1 MSDLRPSGFQAMPM
15 VVKNLLIIN
24 GLMYLATVVAE
35 NTYNFDLSRY
45 LGLFYFTS
53 EYFKPHQL
61 ITHMFMHGSLM
72 HIFSNMFALWM
83 FGSVLENVWGPKRFL
98 IFYLICGIGGALTHM
113 AFTAYEI
120 HLVQNDINQF
130 FSSVNIVNF
139 KNLFETHQDLLGDT
153 DYVNQLNAFI
163 GSWSQSP
170 GDTANILQ
178 AKILAQKLTTMVANI
193 PVVGAS
199 GAVFGVL
206 LAFGML
212 FPNTYLYLMFPP
224 IPIKAKYF
232 VMLYGAFELYA
243 GVSGTQAGVAHFAH
257 LGGMLF
263 GFILI
268 KYWNKKRRQDF
279 F

>member
-1 MSDLRPSGFQAMPM
+1 MSDLRPSSFDRFPM

-24 GLMYLATVVAE
+24 GLMYLATMVLQ
-35 NTYNFDLSRY
+35 NTFSIDLANY
-45 LGLFYFTS
+45 LGLFFFTS
-53 EYFKPHQL
+53 EYFKPHQ
-61 ITHMFMHGSLM
+61 IISHMFMHGSLM

-83 FGSVLENVWGPKRFL
+83 FGSILENVWGPKRFL
-98 IFYLICGIGGALTHM
+98 IFYLICGLGGAITHM
-113 AFTAYEI
+113 AFTAYQI
-120 HLVQNDINQF
+120 HLVQGEINLFFESVTIDNFKMLLEGHRGLLYDSDYINQA
-130 FSSVNIVNF
+130 N
-139 KNLFETHQDLLGDT
+139 TLLNT
-153 DYVNQLNAFI
+153 
-163 GSWSQSP
+163 WSQNPS
-170 GDTANILQ
+170 DSTMILQ
-178 AKILAQKLTTMVANI
+178 AKILAQKLTSMEANI

-232 VMLYGAFELYA
+232 VIFYGAFELYA
-243 GVSGTQAGVAHFAH
+243 GVSGTQEGVAHFAH

-268 KYWNKKRRQDF
+268 KFWNKTRKDF

>member
-1 MSDLRPSGFQAMPM
+1 MSDLRPSSFDRFPM
-15 VVKNLLIIN
+15 VVKNILIIN
-24 GLMYLATVVAE
+24 GLMYLATMVLQ
-35 NTYNFDLSRY
+35 NTFNIDLSNY
-45 LGLFYFTS
+45 LGLFFFTS
-53 EYFKPHQL
+53 EYFKPHQ
-61 ITHMFMHGSLM
+61 IISHMFMHGSLM

-83 FGSVLENVWGPKRFL
+83 FGSILENAWGPKRFL
-98 IFYLICGIGGALTHM
+98 IFYLICGLGGAITHM
-113 AFTAYEI
+113 AFTAYQI
-120 HLVQNDINQF
+120 HLVQGEINLFFESVTIDNFKMLLEGHRGLLYDSDYINQA
-130 FSSVNIVNF
+130 N
-139 KNLFETHQDLLGDT
+139 TLLNT
-153 DYVNQLNAFI
+153 
-163 GSWSQSP
+163 WSQNPS
-170 GDTANILQ
+170 DSTMILQ
-178 AKILAQKLTTMVANI
+178 AKILAQKLTSMEANI

-232 VMLYGAFELYA
+232 VIFYGAFELYA
-243 GVSGTQAGVAHFAH
+243 GVSGTQEGVAHFAH

-268 KYWNKKRRQDF
+268 KFWNKTRKDF

>member
-1 MSDLRPSGFQAMPM
+1 MSDLRPSSFDRFPM

-24 GLMYLATVVAE
+24 GLMYLATMVLQ
-35 NTYNFDLSRY
+35 NTFSIDLANY
-45 LGLFYFTS
+45 LGLFFFTS
-53 EYFKPHQL
+53 EYFKPHQ
-61 ITHMFMHGSLM
+61 IISHMFMHGSLM

-83 FGSVLENVWGPKRFL
+83 FGSILENVWGPKRFL
-98 IFYLICGIGGALTHM
+98 IFYLICGLGGAITHM
-113 AFTAYEI
+113 AFTAYQI
-120 HLVQNDINQF
+120 HLVQGEINLFFESVTIDNFKMLLEGHRSLLYDSDYINQA
-130 FSSVNIVNF
+130 N
-139 KNLFETHQDLLGDT
+139 TLLNT
-153 DYVNQLNAFI
+153 
-163 GSWSQSP
+163 WSQNPS
-170 GDTANILQ
+170 DSTMILQ
-178 AKILAQKLTTMVANI
+178 AKILAQKLTSMEANI

-232 VMLYGAFELYA
+232 VIFYGAFELYA
-243 GVSGTQAGVAHFAH
+243 GVSGTQEGVAHFAH

-268 KYWNKKRRQDF
+268 KFWNKTRKDF

>member
-1 MSDLRPSGFQAMPM
+1 MSDLRPSSFDRFPM

-24 GLMYLATVVAE
+24 GLMYLATMVLQ
-35 NTYNFDLSRY
+35 NTFSIDLSNY
-45 LGLFYFTS
+45 LGLFFFTS
-53 EYFKPHQL
+53 EYFKPHQ
-61 ITHMFMHGSLM
+61 IISHMFMHGSLM

-83 FGSVLENVWGPKRFL
+83 FGSILENAWGPKRFL
-98 IFYLICGIGGALTHM
+98 IFYLICGLGGAITHM
-113 AFTAYEI
+113 AFTAYQI
-120 HLVQNDINQF
+120 HLVQGEINLFFESVTIDNFKMLLEGHRNLLYDSDYINQA
-130 FSSVNIVNF
+130 N
-139 KNLFETHQDLLGDT
+139 TLLNT
-153 DYVNQLNAFI
+153 
-163 GSWSQSP
+163 WSQNPSES
-170 GDTANILQ
+170 TMILQ
-178 AKILAQKLTTMVANI
+178 AKILAQKLTSMEANI

-232 VMLYGAFELYA
+232 VIFYGAFELYA
-243 GVSGTQAGVAHFAH
+243 GVSGTQEGVAHFAH

-268 KYWNKKRRQDF
+268 KIWNKTRKDF

>member
-1 MSDLRPSGFQAMPM
+1 MSDLRPSSFDRFPM

-24 GLMYLATVVAE
+24 GLMYLATMVLQ
-35 NTYNFDLSRY
+35 NTFSIDLANY
-45 LGLFYFTS
+45 LGLFFFTS
-53 EYFKPHQL
+53 EYFKPHQ
-61 ITHMFMHGSLM
+61 IISHMFMHGSLM

-83 FGSVLENVWGPKRFL
+83 FGSILENAWGPKRFL
-98 IFYLICGIGGALTHM
+98 IFYLICGLGGAITHM
-113 AFTAYEI
+113 AFTAYQI
-120 HLVQNDINQF
+120 HLVQGEINLFFESVTIDNFKMLLEGHRGLLYDSDYINQA
-130 FSSVNIVNF
+130 N
-139 KNLFETHQDLLGDT
+139 TLLNT
-153 DYVNQLNAFI
+153 
-163 GSWSQSP
+163 WSQNPS
-170 GDTANILQ
+170 DSAMILQ
-178 AKILAQKLTTMVANI
+178 AKILAQKLTSMEANI

-232 VMLYGAFELYA
+232 VIFYGAFELYA
-243 GVSGTQAGVAHFAH
+243 GVSGTQEGVAHFAH

-268 KYWNKKRRQDF
+268 KFWNKTRKDF

>member
-1 MSDLRPSGFQAMPM
+1 MSDLRPSSFDRFPM

-24 GLMYLATVVAE
+24 GLMYLATMVLQ
-35 NTYNFDLSRY
+35 NTFSIDLANY
-45 LGLFYFTS
+45 LGLFFFTS
-53 EYFKPHQL
+53 EYFKPHQ
-61 ITHMFMHGSLM
+61 IISHMFMHGSLM

-83 FGSVLENVWGPKRFL
+83 FGSILENVWGPKRFL
-98 IFYLICGIGGALTHM
+98 IFYLICGLGGAITHM
-113 AFTAYEI
+113 AFTAYQI
-120 HLVQNDINQF
+120 HLVQGEINLFFESVTIDNFKMLLEGHRGLLYDSDYINQA
-130 FSSVNIVNF
+130 N
-139 KNLFETHQDLLGDT
+139 TLLNT
-153 DYVNQLNAFI
+153 
-163 GSWSQSP
+163 WSQNPS
-170 GDTANILQ
+170 DSAMILQ
-178 AKILAQKLTTMVANI
+178 AKILAQKLTSMEANI

-232 VMLYGAFELYA
+232 VIFYGAFELYA
-243 GVSGTQAGVAHFAH
+243 GVSGTQEGVAHFAH

-268 KYWNKKRRQDF
+268 KFWNKTRKDF

>member
-1 MSDLRPSGFQAMPM
+1 MSDLRPSSFDRFPM
-15 VVKNLLIIN
+15 VVKNILIIN
-24 GLMYLATVVAE
+24 GLMYLATMVLQ
-35 NTYNFDLSRY
+35 NTFNIDLSNY
-45 LGLFYFTS
+45 LGLFFFTS
-53 EYFKPHQL
+53 EYFKPHQ
-61 ITHMFMHGSLM
+61 IISHMFMHGSLM

-83 FGSVLENVWGPKRFL
+83 FGSILENAWGPKRFL
-98 IFYLICGIGGALTHM
+98 IFYLICGLGGAITHM
-113 AFTAYEI
+113 AFTAYQI
-120 HLVQNDINQF
+120 HLVQGEINLFFESVTIDNFKMLLEGHRSLLYDSDYINQA
-130 FSSVNIVNF
+130 N
-139 KNLFETHQDLLGDT
+139 TLLNT
-153 DYVNQLNAFI
+153 
-163 GSWSQSP
+163 WSQNPS
-170 GDTANILQ
+170 DSTMILQ
-178 AKILAQKLTTMVANI
+178 AKILAQKLTSMEANI

-232 VMLYGAFELYA
+232 VIFYGAFELYA
-243 GVSGTQAGVAHFAH
+243 GVSGTQEGVAHFAH

-268 KYWNKKRRQDF
+268 KFWNKTRKDF

>member
-1 MSDLRPSGFQAMPM
+1 MSDLRPTSFDRFPM
-15 VVKNLLIIN
+15 IVKNLLIIN
-24 GLMYLATVVAE
+24 GLMYLATVVLQ
-35 NTYNFDLSRY
+35 NTYNIDLSQY
-45 LGLFYFTS
+45 LGLFFFTS
-53 EYFKPHQL
+53 EYFKPHEF
-61 ITHMFMHGSLM
+61 ISHMFMHGSMM

-113 AFTAYEI
+113 AFSAYNIYQIQNEI
-120 HLVQNDINQF
+120 NLF
-130 FSSVNIVNF
+130 FSSVTIDNF
-139 KNLFETHQDLLGDT
+139 KILLESHRNLLYDS
-153 DYVNQLNAFI
+153 DYINQANNLM
-163 GSWSQSP
+163 GVWSQNPADSSM
-170 GDTANILQ
+170 ILQ
-178 AKILAQKLTTMVANI
+178 AKILAQKLTSMEANI

-232 VMLYGAFELYA
+232 VIFYGAFELYA

-263 GFILI
+263 GFIMI
-268 KYWNKKRRQDF
+268 KYWNKTRKDF

>member
-24 GLMYLATVVAE
+24 GLLYLATVVVQ
-35 NTYNFDLSRY
+35 NTYGFDLSQY

-61 ITHMFMHGSLM
+61 ISHMFMHGSLM

-113 AFTAYEI
+113 AFSAYNIYQIQNEI
-120 HLVQNDINQF
+120 NLF
-130 FSSVNIVNF
+130 FSSVTIDNF
-139 KNLFETHQDLLGDT
+139 KILLESHRNLLYDS
-153 DYVNQLNAFI
+153 DYINQANNLMGA
-163 GSWSQSP
+163 WSQNPADSSM
-170 GDTANILQ
+170 ILQ
-178 AKILAQKLTTMVANI
+178 AKILAQKLTSMEANI

-232 VMLYGAFELYA
+232 VIFYGAFELYA

-263 GFILI
+263 GFIMI

>member
-1 MSDLRPSGFQAMPM
+1 MSDLRPTSFDRFPM
-15 VVKNLLIIN
+15 IVKNLLIIN
-24 GLMYLATVVAE
+24 GLMYLATVVVQ
-35 NTYNFDLSRY
+35 NTYGFDLSQY
-45 LGLFYFTS
+45 LGLFFFTS

-98 IFYLICGIGGALTHM
+98 IYYLTCGIGGALTHM

-120 HLVQNDINQF
+120 HLIQNDINAF
-130 FSSVNIVNF
+130 FQSVDIANF
-139 KNLFETHQDLLGDT
+139 KHLFETHQDLLSDS
-153 DYVNQLNAFI
+153 DYVTQLNTFLN
-163 GSWSQSP
+163 SWAQNP
-170 GDTANILQ
+170 ADTSNILQ
-178 AKILAQKLTTMVANI
+178 AKILAQKLTSMEANI

-232 VMLYGAFELYA
+232 VIFYGAFELYA
-243 GVSGTQAGVAHFAH
+243 GVTGTQEGVAHFAH

-268 KYWNKKRRQDF
+268 KYWNKTRKDF

>member
-1 MSDLRPSGFQAMPM
+1 MSDLRPTSFDRFPM
-15 VVKNLLIIN
+15 IVKNLLIIN
-24 GLMYLATVVAE
+24 GLMYLATVVLQ
-35 NTYNFDLSRY
+35 NTYNIDLAQF
-45 LGLFYFTS
+45 LGLFFFTS
-53 EYFKPHQL
+53 EYFKPHEF
-61 ITHMFMHGSLM
+61 ISHMFMHGSMM

-113 AFTAYEI
+113 AFSAYNIYQIQNEI
-120 HLVQNDINQF
+120 NLF
-130 FSSVNIVNF
+130 FSSVTIDNF
-139 KNLFETHQDLLGDT
+139 KILLESHRNLLYDS
-153 DYVNQLNAFI
+153 DYINEANNLMRAL
-163 GSWSQSP
+163 SQNPADSSM
-170 GDTANILQ
+170 ILQ
-178 AKILAQKLTTMVANI
+178 AKILAQKLTSMEANI

-232 VMLYGAFELYA
+232 VIFYGAFELYA

-263 GFILI
+263 GFIMI
-268 KYWNKKRRQDF
+268 KYWNKTRKDF

>member
-1 MSDLRPSGFQAMPM
+1 MSDLRPSSFDRFPM
-15 VVKNLLIIN
+15 VVKNILIIN
-24 GLMYLATVVAE
+24 GLMYLATMVLQ
-35 NTYNFDLSRY
+35 NTFNIDLSNY
-45 LGLFYFTS
+45 LGLFFFTS
-53 EYFKPHQL
+53 EYFKPHQ
-61 ITHMFMHGSLM
+61 IISHMFMHGSLM

-83 FGSVLENVWGPKRFL
+83 FGSILENAWGPKRFL
-98 IFYLICGIGGALTHM
+98 IFYLICGLGGAITHM
-113 AFTAYEI
+113 AFTAYQI
-120 HLVQNDINQF
+120 HLVQGEINLFFESVTIDNFKMLLEGHRGLLYDSDYINQA
-130 FSSVNIVNF
+130 N
-139 KNLFETHQDLLGDT
+139 TLLNT
-153 DYVNQLNAFI
+153 
-163 GSWSQSP
+163 WSQNPS
-170 GDTANILQ
+170 DSTMILQ
-178 AKILAQKLTTMVANI
+178 AKILAQKLTSMEANI

-232 VMLYGAFELYA
+232 VIFYGAFELYA
-243 GVSGTQAGVAHFAH
+243 GISGTQEGVAHFAH

-268 KYWNKKRRQDF
+268 KFWNKTRKDF

>member
-24 GLMYLATVVAE
+24 GLMYLATVVVQ
-35 NTYNFDLSRY
+35 NTYGFDLSQY

-61 ITHMFMHGSLM
+61 ISHMFMHGSIM

-98 IFYLICGIGGALTHM
+98 IYYLICGIGGALTHM
-113 AFTAYEI
+113 AFTAYNIYHLQNEI
-120 HLVQNDINQF
+120 
-130 FSSVNIVNF
+130 
-139 KNLFETHQDLLGDT
+139 NLFFTSVTADNLKIFLESHRSLLYDS
-153 DYVNQLNAFI
+153 DYIDQANKLLSA
-163 GSWSQSP
+163 WSQNPADSSM
-170 GDTANILQ
+170 ILQ
-178 AKILAQKLTTMVANI
+178 AKILAQKLTSMEANI

-232 VMLYGAFELYA
+232 VILYGGFELYA

-263 GFILI
+263 GFIMI

>member
-1 MSDLRPSGFQAMPM
+1 MSDLRPSSFDRFPM

-24 GLMYLATVVAE
+24 GLMYLATMVLQ
-35 NTYNFDLSRY
+35 NTFSIDLANY
-45 LGLFYFTS
+45 LGLFFFTS
-53 EYFKPHQL
+53 EYFKPHQ
-61 ITHMFMHGSLM
+61 IISHMFMHGSLM

-83 FGSVLENVWGPKRFL
+83 FGSILENAWGPKRFL
-98 IFYLICGIGGALTHM
+98 IFYLICGLGGAITHM
-113 AFTAYEI
+113 AFTAYQI
-120 HLVQNDINQF
+120 HLVQGEINLFFESVTIDNFKMLLEGHRNLLYDSDYINQA
-130 FSSVNIVNF
+130 N
-139 KNLFETHQDLLGDT
+139 TLLNT
-153 DYVNQLNAFI
+153 
-163 GSWSQSP
+163 WSQNPS
-170 GDTANILQ
+170 DSAMILQ
-178 AKILAQKLTTMVANI
+178 AKILAQKLTSMEANI

-232 VMLYGAFELYA
+232 VIFYGAFELYA
-243 GVSGTQAGVAHFAH
+243 GVSGTQEGVAHFAH

-263 GFILI
+263 GFIMI
-268 KYWNKKRRQDF
+268 KYWNKTRKDF

>member
-1 MSDLRPSGFQAMPM
+1 MSDLRPSSFDRFPM
-15 VVKNLLIIN
+15 VVKNILIIN
-24 GLMYLATVVAE
+24 GLMYLATMVLQ
-35 NTYNFDLSRY
+35 NTFNIDLSNY
-45 LGLFYFTS
+45 LGLFFFTS
-53 EYFKPHQL
+53 EYFKPHQ
-61 ITHMFMHGSLM
+61 IISHMFMHGSLM

-83 FGSVLENVWGPKRFL
+83 FGSILENAWGPKRFL
-98 IFYLICGIGGALTHM
+98 IFYLICGLGGAITHM
-113 AFTAYEI
+113 AFTAYQI
-120 HLVQNDINQF
+120 HLVQGEINLFFESVTIDNFKMLLEGHRNLLYDSDYINQA
-130 FSSVNIVNF
+130 N
-139 KNLFETHQDLLGDT
+139 TLLNT
-153 DYVNQLNAFI
+153 
-163 GSWSQSP
+163 WSQNPS
-170 GDTANILQ
+170 DSAMILQ
-178 AKILAQKLTTMVANI
+178 AKILAQKLTSMEANI

-232 VMLYGAFELYA
+232 VIFYGAFELYA
-243 GVSGTQAGVAHFAH
+243 GVSGTQEGVAHFAH

-268 KYWNKKRRQDF
+268 KFWNKTRKDF

>member
-1 MSDLRPSGFQAMPM
+1 MSDLRPSSFDRFPM

-24 GLMYLATVVAE
+24 GLMYLATMVLQ
-35 NTYNFDLSRY
+35 NTFSIDLANY
-45 LGLFYFTS
+45 LGLFFFTS
-53 EYFKPHQL
+53 EYFKPHQ
-61 ITHMFMHGSLM
+61 IISHMFMHGSLM

-83 FGSVLENVWGPKRFL
+83 FGSILENVWGPKRFL
-98 IFYLICGIGGALTHM
+98 IFYLICGLGGAITHM
-113 AFTAYEI
+113 AFTAYQI
-120 HLVQNDINQF
+120 HLVQGEINLFFESVTIDNFKMLLEGHRGLLYESDYINQA
-130 FSSVNIVNF
+130 N
-139 KNLFETHQDLLGDT
+139 TLLNT
-153 DYVNQLNAFI
+153 
-163 GSWSQSP
+163 WSQNPS
-170 GDTANILQ
+170 DSAMILQ
-178 AKILAQKLTTMVANI
+178 AKILAQKLTSMEANI

-232 VMLYGAFELYA
+232 VIFYGAFELYA
-243 GVSGTQAGVAHFAH
+243 GVSGTQEGVAHFAH

-263 GFILI
+263 GFIMI
-268 KYWNKKRRQDF
+268 KYWNKTRKDF

>member
-1 MSDLRPSGFQAMPM
+1 MSDLRPSSFDRFPM

-24 GLMYLATVVAE
+24 GLMYLATMVLQ
-35 NTYNFDLSRY
+35 NTFSIDLSNY
-45 LGLFYFTS
+45 LGLFFFTS
-53 EYFKPHQL
+53 EYFKPHQ
-61 ITHMFMHGSLM
+61 IISHMFMHGSLM

-83 FGSVLENVWGPKRFL
+83 FGSILENAWGPKRFL
-98 IFYLICGIGGALTHM
+98 IFYLICGLGGAITHM
-113 AFTAYEI
+113 AFTAYQI
-120 HLVQNDINQF
+120 HLVQGEINLFFESVTVDNFKMLLEGHRNLLYDSDYINQA
-130 FSSVNIVNF
+130 N
-139 KNLFETHQDLLGDT
+139 TLLNT
-153 DYVNQLNAFI
+153 
-163 GSWSQSP
+163 WSQNPSES
-170 GDTANILQ
+170 TMILQ
-178 AKILAQKLTTMVANI
+178 AKILAQKLTSMEANI

-232 VMLYGAFELYA
+232 VIFYGAFELYA
-243 GVSGTQAGVAHFAH
+243 GVSGTQEGVAHFAH

-268 KYWNKKRRQDF
+268 KIWNKTRKDF

>member
-1 MSDLRPSGFQAMPM
+1 MSDLRPSSFDRFPM

-24 GLMYLATVVAE
+24 GLMYLATMVLQ
-35 NTYNFDLSRY
+35 NTFSIDLANY
-45 LGLFYFTS
+45 LGLFFFTS
-53 EYFKPHQL
+53 EYFKPHQ
-61 ITHMFMHGSLM
+61 IISHMFMHGSLM

-83 FGSVLENVWGPKRFL
+83 FGSILENAWGPKRFL
-98 IFYLICGIGGALTHM
+98 IFYLICGLGGAITHM
-113 AFTAYEI
+113 AFTAYQI
-120 HLVQNDINQF
+120 HLVQGEINLFFESVTIDNFKMLLEGHRGLLYDSDYINQA
-130 FSSVNIVNF
+130 N
-139 KNLFETHQDLLGDT
+139 TLLNT
-153 DYVNQLNAFI
+153 
-163 GSWSQSP
+163 WSQNPS
-170 GDTANILQ
+170 DSTMILQ
-178 AKILAQKLTTMVANI
+178 AKILAQKLTSMEANI

-232 VMLYGAFELYA
+232 VIFYGAFELYA
-243 GVSGTQAGVAHFAH
+243 GVSGTQEGVAHFAH

-268 KYWNKKRRQDF
+268 KFWNKTRKDF

>member
-1 MSDLRPSGFQAMPM
+1 MSDLRPSSFDRFPM

-24 GLMYLATVVAE
+24 GLMYLATMVLQ
-35 NTYNFDLSRY
+35 NTFSIDLANY
-45 LGLFYFTS
+45 LGLFFFTS
-53 EYFKPHQL
+53 EYFKPHQ
-61 ITHMFMHGSLM
+61 IISHMFMHGSLM

-83 FGSVLENVWGPKRFL
+83 FGSILENVWGPKRFL
-98 IFYLICGIGGALTHM
+98 IFYLICGLGGAITHM
-113 AFTAYEI
+113 AFTAYQI
-120 HLVQNDINQF
+120 HLVQGEINLFFESVTIDNFKMLLEGHRGLLYDSDYINQA
-130 FSSVNIVNF
+130 N
-139 KNLFETHQDLLGDT
+139 TLLNT
-153 DYVNQLNAFI
+153 
-163 GSWSQSP
+163 WSQNPS
-170 GDTANILQ
+170 DSAMILQ
-178 AKILAQKLTTMVANI
+178 AKILAQKLTSMEANI

-232 VMLYGAFELYA
+232 VIFYGAFELYA
-243 GVSGTQAGVAHFAH
+243 GVSGTQEGVAHFAH

-263 GFILI
+263 GFIMI
-268 KYWNKKRRQDF
+268 KYWNKTRKDF

>member
-1 MSDLRPSGFQAMPM
+1 MSDLRPTSFDRFPM
-15 VVKNLLIIN
+15 IVKNLLIIN
-24 GLMYLATVVAE
+24 GLMYLATVVLQ
-35 NTYNFDLSRY
+35 NTYNIDLSQY
-45 LGLFYFTS
+45 LGLFFFTS
-53 EYFKPHQL
+53 EYFKPHEF
-61 ITHMFMHGSLM
+61 ISHMFMHGSIM

-113 AFTAYEI
+113 AFSAYNIYQIQNEI
-120 HLVQNDINQF
+120 NLF
-130 FSSVNIVNF
+130 FSSVTIDNF
-139 KNLFETHQDLLGDT
+139 KILLESHRNLLYDADYINEANNLLG
-153 DYVNQLNAFI
+153 A
-163 GSWSQSP
+163 WSNNPS
-170 GDTANILQ
+170 DSSMILQ
-178 AKILAQKLTTMVANI
+178 AKILAQKLTSMEANI

-232 VMLYGAFELYA
+232 VIFYGAFELYA

-263 GFILI
+263 GFIMI
-268 KYWNKKRRQDF
+268 KYWNKTRKDF

>member
-1 MSDLRPSGFQAMPM
+1 MSDLRPSSFDRFPM

-24 GLMYLATVVAE
+24 GLMYLATMVLQ
-35 NTYNFDLSRY
+35 NTFSIDLSNY
-45 LGLFYFTS
+45 LGLFFFTS
-53 EYFKPHQL
+53 EYFKPHQ
-61 ITHMFMHGSLM
+61 IISHMFMHGSLM

-83 FGSVLENVWGPKRFL
+83 FGSILENVWGPKRFL
-98 IFYLICGIGGALTHM
+98 IFYLICGLGGAITHM
-113 AFTAYEI
+113 AFTAYQI
-120 HLVQNDINQF
+120 HLVQGEINLFFESVTVDNFKMLLEGHRNLLYDSDYINQA
-130 FSSVNIVNF
+130 N
-139 KNLFETHQDLLGDT
+139 TLLNT
-153 DYVNQLNAFI
+153 
-163 GSWSQSP
+163 WSQNPS
-170 GDTANILQ
+170 DSTMILQ
-178 AKILAQKLTTMVANI
+178 AKILAQKLSSMEANI

-232 VMLYGAFELYA
+232 VIFYGAFELYA
-243 GVSGTQAGVAHFAH
+243 GVSGTQEGVAHFAH

-268 KYWNKKRRQDF
+268 KFWNKTRKDF